1 MNGFRAM
8 NNKNGSGRT
17 SRKYINWLTVWGFI
31 VGCIAYNLYVDNRQK
46 QLITKAYRTQYEIE
60 SQRADSLYKE
70 TIRLE
75 QRLQQIETPTGRKLS
90 TRQPVGSP
98 TVLTAR
104 EL

>member
-1 MNGFRAM
+1 MDNR
-8 NNKNGSGRT
+8 NVNKRNPA
-17 SRKYINWLTVWGFI
+17 KYINWLTVWGLV
-31 VGCIAYNLYVDNRQK
+31 VGCIAYNQYVDNRQK
-46 QLITKAYRTQYEIE
+46 RLITKEYRTQYEIE

-75 QRLQQIETPTGRKLS
+75 QRLQQIETATGRKLS
-90 TRQPVGSP
+90 TRQPAGSP